1 MWYLVVFLAAFAVD
15 LIPVIGPPAWTVM
28 IFLQVKFDLN
38 IWGVLCAGVPGSAL
52 GRYVLSLYIPKVSS
66 KIIKRRKNEELQF
79 LGKKLGQ
86 SFWKSWLFVF
96 LYTLT
101 PLSTTALFTAAG
113 IARINPMQIVPP
125 FFVGKFVSDAIMV
138 ITGKHAASSFDDI
151 IHGTFSLK
159 GILTAVAGLV
169 VIGGLLFIDWRALL
183 QQKKLKFNF
192 KIWK

>member
-1 MWYLVVFLAAFAVD
+1 MWYLVVFLSALAVD

-38 IWGVLCAGVPGSAL
+38 IWGVLAAGVPGSTL
-52 GRYVLSLYIPKVSS
+52 GRYLLSVYIPKVSN
-66 KIIKRRKNEELQF
+66 KIIKRHKNEELQF

-86 SFWKSWLFVF
+86 SLWKSWLFIF

-113 IARINPMQIVPP
+113 IAKIHPIKIIPP
-125 FFVGKFVSDAIMV
+125 FFVGKFCSDALMV
-138 ITGKHAASSFDDI
+138 LTGHYAASSARENLLSWKTI
-151 IHGTFSLK
+151 SAAML
-159 GILTAVAGLV
+159 GLV
-169 VIGGLLFIDWRALL
+169 VIGGLLFVDWRLLL
-183 QQKKLKFNF
+183 QKKKFKLNF